1 MKRNNSVTPG
11 ISLKI
16 VGYRRHYGDCYGN
29 DLGHF
34 LQRLSECRK
43 LCDENA
49 QCKAFTFINTD
60 LFLLLKPDWPT
71 DHTCFLKSNC
81 SENTLHRN
89 WTGVYTYF
97 KGLTGTGKYSCFS
110 FWVLKEPKLFFP
122 FVLSARSIYSTIET
136 LSFNAAG
143 NYGEK
148 YELKHVLMVPKTI
161 TWPF

>member
-11 ISLKI
+11 ISL
-16 VGYRRHYGDCYGN
+16 RSSDTGDITETYGN
-29 DLGHF
+29 DLGDF
-34 LQRLSECRK
+34 LQTLSECRK

-97 KGLTGTGKYSCFS
+97 KGLTETGKYICFS
-110 FWVLKEPKLFFP
+110 F
-122 FVLSARSIYSTIET
+122 
-136 LSFNAAG
+136 
-143 NYGEK
+143 
-148 YELKHVLMVPKTI
+148 
-161 TWPF
+161 